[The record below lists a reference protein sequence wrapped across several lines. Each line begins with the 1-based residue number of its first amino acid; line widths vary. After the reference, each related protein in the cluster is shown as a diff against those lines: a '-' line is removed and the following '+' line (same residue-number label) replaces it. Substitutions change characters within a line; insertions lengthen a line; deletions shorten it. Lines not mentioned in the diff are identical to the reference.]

1 MDEPSEKKG
10 NISAK
15 DRLLKV
21 LIMIPIIIFIIPILV
36 FMLIL
41 ELSYRIIFKIR
52 IINNGKR
59 IIFVTSNSPIWHD
72 YLENKWINIITKY
85 AYILNWSERNQWNNS
100 QWEIRMFRH
109 WGGDRDMV
117 PMFIIYVNYF
127 HIQKFR
133 LYKPFIEY
141 KHGKDRNLSNI
152 EINIEKSISAI
163 YK

>member
-1 MDEPSEKKG
+1 MDEPIEKKG
-10 NISAK
+10 NITAK

-21 LIMIPIIIFIIPILV
+21 LILISIIIFIIPILV
-36 FMLIL
+36 YMLIL
-41 ELSYRIIFKIR
+41 ELSYRIIFRIR
-52 IINNGKR
+52 IITNGKR

-72 YLENKWINIITKY
+72 YLENRWVNRITKY
-85 AYILNWSERNQWNNS
+85 AYIVNWSERNQWNNS

-117 PMFIIYVNYF
+117 PIIIFYENFF

-141 KHGKDRNLSNI
+141 KHGKDRALSNI
-152 EINIEKSISAI
+152 EFDIEKSINSF